1 MRNKTILVICLG
13 LFAVLFSPLH
23 VSYAATEK
31 PIELKFSMWNSLQ
44 HSVYVEI
51 YGPFAQ
57 ELEKRT
63 NGRVKVVFYPGETL
77 GKTKDHF
84 DLVAKGIADLAF
96 FIQGATPGRF
106 PLTSVMELP
115 IGVPSSTV
123 GSRALWELYQKYLT
137 REYTSVKLLGLKVTE
152 PGQIHMTK
160 KQIKTVADLKG
171 LRLRSPSPQQTAVLK
186 ALGASPLNISATEL
200 YDSLQK
206 GMADGALLPFTAIKD
221 FKLEDVLQRHTIAN
235 MYVMTSGFA
244 MNLNTWKRLP
254 PDVQKIIEEL
264 TGAKLVEKNGK
275 QSDRNAQLGVMEA
288 KKRGAVIYDLP
299 PAEKRILFEKTNSL
313 NEAWIA
319 QMEKKGLPGRKVFDE
334 ALHLIEKY
342 SRLEKEGK

>member
-1 MRNKTILVICLG
+1 MGSRYLLSACAG
-13 LFAVLFSPLH
+13 FLFVLLTFQPCG
-23 VSYAATEK
+23 AAAQK
-31 PIELKFSMWNSLQ
+31 AIELKFSMWNSLQ

-63 NGRVKVVFYPGETL
+63 NGRVKIVFYPGETL

-84 DLVAKGIADLAF
+84 DLVSKGIADMAI

-115 IGVPSSTV
+115 IGVPSSRI
-123 GSRALWELYQKYLT
+123 GSRALWELYEKHLKQ
-137 REYTSVKLLGLKVTE
+137 EYSAVKLLGLKVSE

-160 KQIKTVADLKG
+160 AALKTVAGLQG
-171 LRLRSPSPQQTAVLK
+171 LRLRSPGPQQTAVLK
-186 ALGASPLNISATEL
+186 ALGASPLNIAATEL
-200 YDSLQK
+200 YDALQK

-221 FKLEDVLQRHTIAN
+221 FKLEDVLRNHTIAN
-235 MYVMTSGFA
+235 MYVMTSGVA
-244 MNLNTWKRLP
+244 INLNSWKRLP
-254 PDVQKIIEEL
+254 PDVQKIIEDL
-264 TGAKLVEKNGK
+264 TGPKMVDKNGE
-275 QSDRNAQLGVMEA
+275 QSDRNAQLGMAEA
-288 KKRGAVIYDLP
+288 RKRGAVIYELP
-299 PAEKRILFEKTNSL
+299 TTEKKMLMEKTKSL

-334 ALHLIEKY
+334 AIRLIEKHA
-342 SRLEKEGK
+342 RMEKEGK